1 MLLANEI
8 LFFLYYF
15 PRCAMLLSQQCTRFD
30 VTDVTLSDVHKEPII
45 KAFIAADKELVT
57 LDSLKNNR

>member
-1 MLLANEI
+1 
-8 LFFLYYF
+8 
-15 PRCAMLLSQQCTRFD
+15 MLLSQQCTRFD